1 MSIFATQR
9 LLKAGEGPYCFKQSL
24 KRMIFRMDCR
34 KAVLLIAAMMLSC
47 TLWAQ
52 HRDQKKDQKRDT
64 VLTNTSKIPINQPI
78 DTSIVGEIN
87 QLQVKYQDTALQKL
101 LKQVQQITD
110 NERQNS
116 TAINGLLQGK
126 EVDNMT
132 KYKLLKAN
140 LISASRTYY
149 LLNKKIIDLKS
160 RTTSNNLDVFITSL
174 NNPESKALGFSFS
187 DKVIDLVKN
196 VVLEGK
202 TDKSKRNQSII
213 STTQSI
219 LNSPIFRGF
228 TTLAPPLGIAN
239 SLMTFFHTLSV
250 NNKAIN
256 QDNLKKFEAELNK
269 YVAYYTAL
277 NEGNQKFQYG
287 LNFNKDQLNMLQQ
300 NMYDHLQFSASAM
313 GFKPPAKKGN
323 ETLGVTLNQYF
334 LSFNKENVE
343 DFFTKLE
350 QKYTIPGTNKINY
363 ERLLRENMNLKEANN
378 QLEDLVMQ
386 TKRFENLYNEYF
398 TLLDSY
404 YSTVIGAMNIAS
416 DNGLADKNIVKQKQ
430 AEFTNLKN
438 EAITDIQASINIGE
452 LQNNTS
458 NIKYR
463 YKIF

>member
-1 MSIFATQR
+1 MN
-9 LLKAGEGPYCFKQSL
+9 
-24 KRMIFRMDCR
+24 FRMECR
-34 KAVLLIAAMMLSC
+34 KAVLLLTGMMLSC

-52 HRDQKKDQKRDT
+52 HKDKHNEMPRDT
-64 VLTNTSKIPINQPI
+64 VLTDTARILVTRPV

-87 QLQVKYQDTALQKL
+87 QLQIKYRDSSLQKL
-101 LKQVQQITD
+101 LNQVKQITD

-202 TDKSKRNQSII
+202 ADKSERNQSII

-219 LNSPIFRGF
+219 LNSPIFKGF

-250 NNKAIN
+250 NNKTIN
-256 QDNLKKFEAELNK
+256 QNNLKKFEAELNK

-313 GFKPPAKKGN
+313 GFKPPQKKGN
-323 ETLGVTLNQYF
+323 ETVGMTLNEYF
-334 LSFNKENVE
+334 LTFNKESVE

-350 QKYTIPGTNKINY
+350 QKYTIKGTGKIDY
-363 ERLLRENMNLKEANN
+363 EHLLRENMNLKEANN

-404 YSTVIGAMNIAS
+404 YSTVIGAMNIAA

>member
-1 MSIFATQR
+1 
-9 LLKAGEGPYCFKQSL
+9 
-24 KRMIFRMDCR
+24 MDCR
-34 KAVLLIAAMMLSC
+34 KAVFLMGTLCLSGS
-47 TLWAQ
+47 LWAQ
-52 HRDQKKDQKRDT
+52 QHNQQPKPQQPKEKADT
-64 VLTNTSKIPINQPI
+64 TQLPVTQQPV
-78 DTSIVGEIN
+78 DTSIANEIG
-87 QLQVKYQDTALQKL
+87 QLQIRYKDTTLERLLNQVK
-101 LKQVQQITD
+101 QITD

-174 NNPESKALGFSFS
+174 NNPESKELGFSFS
-187 DKVIDLVKN
+187 DKVLDLVKT

-202 TDKSKRNQSII
+202 TEKSKRNESIVK
-213 STTQSI
+213 TTESI

-239 SLMTFFHTLSV
+239 SLMTFFHTISV
-250 NNKAIN
+250 NNKTIN
-256 QDNLKKFEAELNK
+256 QNNLKKFEAELNK

-300 NMYDHLQFSASAM
+300 NMFDHLKFTASAM
-313 GFKPPAKKGN
+313 EMKQPQKKGN
-323 ETLGVTLNQYF
+323 ETLGVALNQYF
-334 LSFNKENVE
+334 ITFNKESVE

-350 QKYTIPGTNKINY
+350 SKYRIKGTGKLDY
-363 ERLLRENMNLKEANN
+363 ERLLRENMSLKEANN

-404 YSTVIGAMNIAS
+404 YSTVISAMNIAS
-416 DNGLADKNIVKQKQ
+416 ANGLADKNTVKQKQ